1 MLDVLDAA
9 KDIRD
14 LSLPGFDLHE
24 LKGKRKGS
32 WTIKVNKN
40 WRITFDFAGGD
51 AYEVDLEDYH

>member
-32 WTIKVNKN
+32 WAIKVNKN